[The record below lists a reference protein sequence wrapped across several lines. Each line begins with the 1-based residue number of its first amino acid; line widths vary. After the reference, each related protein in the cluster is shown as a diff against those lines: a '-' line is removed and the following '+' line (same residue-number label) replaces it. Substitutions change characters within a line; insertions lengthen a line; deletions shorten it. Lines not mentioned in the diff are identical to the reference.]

1 SFNPL
6 MIFAFTPVLLSLW
19 SRQARTGSEPNSMH
33 KIVIGCGLQALSYV
47 VIAWASWHSGG
58 IRISWLWL
66 AAFSVLVTLGEIY
79 LSPISMSL
87 YSLVAPARIVSL
99 MFAANFAPNFLG
111 GGLLQGWLGTFWE
124 DMSHS
129 RFFLMIAAISIVS
142 GVMLWMAERPLRPY
156 LQKSHD

>member
-1 SFNPL
+1 
-6 MIFAFTPVLLSLW
+6 
-19 SRQARTGSEPNSMH
+19 
-33 KIVIGCGLQALSYV
+33 
-47 VIAWASWHSGG
+47 
-58 IRISWLWL
+58 
-66 AAFSVLVTLGEIY
+66 
-79 LSPISMSL
+79 
-87 YSLVAPARIVSL
+87 

-129 RFFLMIAAISIVS
+129 RFFLMIATISIAS